1 MFDKKEYMKA
11 YYQANKE
18 KVKEQTKAYY
28 EANKEKRNAQKREYY
43 KKNKEELK
51 ASGKDWREANKE
63 KIKAY
68 KKAWYKVNKEKKK
81 AHDKAYKQ
89 ANKGKVNALTA
100 KRKASKLQ
108 RTPSWLTKEDLA
120 EIEDIYRMAKRR
132 SEVEGI
138 EYHVDHIIPLQ
149 GRNISGLHVP
159 SNLQILRATENL
171 RKSNKHG

>member
-1 MFDKKEYMKA
+1 MFDHKA
-11 YYQANKE
+11 YYEKNKEKLINRAKAYREANKE
-18 KVKEQTKAYY
+18 KIKAFNKAHYKANKEKEKARSKAWYEANKERRNAQTKAYY
-28 EANKEKRNAQKREYY
+28 EANKEKHSN
-43 KKNKEELK
+43 LMK
-51 ASGKDWREANKE
+51 AWEEANK
-63 KIKAY
+63 
-68 KKAWYKVNKEKKK
+68 
-81 AHDKAYKQ
+81 DKR
-89 ANKGKVNALTA
+89 NAIDA

>member
-1 MFDKKEYMKA
+1 MFDRKEYMKS
-11 YYQANKE
+11 YN
-18 KVKEQTKAYY
+18 KAYY
-28 EANKEKRNAQKREYY
+28 EANKERREAYY
-43 KKNKEELK
+43 EAYKEANKGKVK
-51 ASGKDWREANKE
+51 AIGKAWREANKE
-63 KIKAY
+63 NIKAY
-68 KKAWYKVNKEKKK
+68 KKAWRE
-81 AHDKAYKQ
+81 
-89 ANKGKVNALTA
+89 ANKGKVNAVVA

-159 SNLQILRATENL
+159 SNLQILRARDNL
-171 RKSNKHG
+171 SKGNRYGER

>member
-1 MFDKKEYMKA
+1 MSDRSEYFKA
-11 YYQANKE
+11 
-18 KVKEQTKAYY
+18 
-28 EANKEKRNAQKREYY
+28 
-43 KKNKEELK
+43 
-51 ASGKDWREANKE
+51 WREANKE

-68 KKAWYKVNKEKKK
+68 GKAWYEANKEKRK
-81 AHDKAYKQ
+81 ALDKAYKQ

-149 GRNISGLHVP
+149 GKNISGLHIP
-159 SNLQILRATENL
+159 SNLQILRARDNL
-171 RKSNKHG
+171 IKGNKHG

>member
-1 MFDKKEYMKA
+1 MSDRSEYFKA
-11 YYQANKE
+11 
-18 KVKEQTKAYY
+18 
-28 EANKEKRNAQKREYY
+28 
-43 KKNKEELK
+43 
-51 ASGKDWREANKE
+51 WREANKE

-68 KKAWYKVNKEKKK
+68 GKAWYEANKEKRK
-81 AHDKAYKQ
+81 ALDKAYKQ

-120 EIEDIYRMAKRR
+120 EIEDIYRTAKRR

-149 GRNISGLHVP
+149 GKNISGLHIP
-159 SNLQILRATENL
+159 SNLQILRARDNL
-171 RKSNKHG
+171 IKGNKHG

>member
-1 MFDKKEYMKA
+1 MKA
-11 YYQANKE
+11 WYQANKE

-28 EANKEKRNAQKREYY
+28 EANKEKRKAIKKAYNE
-43 KKNKEELK
+43 KNKEKIKECVK
-51 ASGKDWREANKE
+51 AYYEANKE

-68 KKAWYKVNKEKKK
+68 KKAYYETNKEEKK
-81 AHDKAYKQ
+81 AYDKAYKQ

>member
-1 MFDKKEYMKA
+1 MRDRSEYFKA
-11 YYQANKE
+11 YN
-18 KVKEQTKAYY
+18 
-28 EANKEKRNAQKREYY
+28 EA
-43 KKNKEELK
+43 NKEELK
-51 ASGKDWREANKE
+51 AFGKAWRETNKE

-68 KKAWYKVNKEKKK
+68 KKAYYETNKEEKK
-81 AHDKAYKQ
+81 AYDKAYKQ

-171 RKSNKHG
+171 RKSNNHG